1 MTTLLLFGSM
11 LLLAL
16 IGVPL
21 VFAILAASVVTL
33 LVVRPEMPLL
43 LVGQVFMNGMDQFL
57 LLAVGFFFL
66 AGEFMNRGGITRR
79 VIDFAQTLVGHFRG
93 GLAQVNIVS
102 SLFFSGI
109 SGSAVADTAAIGS
122 VMIPEMKARGY
133 SGAFAAAIT
142 QCSSV
147 VGPIIPPSIP
157 IIVYAVLAEQ
167 SVGAMFLAG
176 ILPGVVIGLCLMAA
190 VALLARRR
198 DFESSPRQPVTAMAR

>member
-66 AGEFMNRGGITRR
+66 AANLRR
-79 VIDFAQTLVGHFRG
+79 VPLRKSLILNR
-93 GLAQVNIVS
+93 LASESCAMHSFGWTRQAS
-102 SLFFSGI
+102 S
-109 SGSAVADTAAIGS
+109 
-122 VMIPEMKARGY
+122 
-133 SGAFAAAIT
+133 
-142 QCSSV
+142 C
-147 VGPIIPPSIP
+147 
-157 IIVYAVLAEQ
+157 
-167 SVGAMFLAG
+167 
-176 ILPGVVIGLCLMAA
+176 
-190 VALLARRR
+190 
-198 DFESSPRQPVTAMAR
+198 